1 MFVDN
6 DGIFA
11 SGASIY
17 TGALN
22 AGNWEFTVNIG
33 DLQYVTFGQVGD
45 IVPPTILTNSKSS
58 GALLP
63 IGNFTI
69 VNTYSDTGSLIN
81 PLSYTGRLYSW
92 NTTGATWNATNIAP
106 SYMSITGATSTT
118 TGTLLV
124 NNLPFG
130 KYRVD
135 VSISDN
141 AGNTQTQSYTYFVDA
156 VEWSV
161 SGDTY
166 DIGTAVPNTS
176 TF

>member
-1 MFVDN
+1 
-6 DGIFA
+6 
-11 SGASIY
+11 
-17 TGALN
+17 
-22 AGNWEFTVNIG
+22 
-33 DLQYVTFGQVGD
+33 
-45 IVPPTILTNSKSS
+45 
-58 GALLP
+58 
-63 IGNFTI
+63 
-69 VNTYSDTGSLIN
+69 
-81 PLSYTGRLYSW
+81 
-92 NTTGATWNATNIAP
+92 
-106 SYMSITGATSTT
+106 MSITGATSTT

-176 TF
+176 VF